1 MSNVKGHPLFL
12 PAQHGYVYG
21 KNPWE
26 FTPNNRNKFLYEKT
40 EGMGNTRKMATKM
53 AENLIGPKGPIAQ
66 SRWPGHSQR
75 KSRKNRKSRKQ
86 SRKQR
91 R

>member
-1 MSNVKGHPLFL
+1 MFGQSV
-12 PAQHGYVYG
+12 
-21 KNPWE
+21 W
-26 FTPNNRNKFLYEKT
+26 TPTKANLNKFAYEKT

-66 SRWPGHSQR
+66 SKWPGHSQR
-75 KSRKNRKSRKQ
+75 KSRKNRKNRK

>member
-1 MSNVKGHPLFL
+1 MFGHSI
-12 PAQHGYVYG
+12 
-21 KNPWE
+21 W
-26 FTPNNRNKFLYEKT
+26 TPSKANMNKIAYEKT

-66 SRWPGHSQR
+66 SRWPGHSRR

-91 R
+91 RN

>member
-40 EGMGNTRKMATKM
+40 EGMAIRAKPPHKW
-53 AENLIGPKGPIAQ
+53 PKV
-66 SRWPGHSQR
+66 
-75 KSRKNRKSRKQ
+75 
-86 SRKQR
+86 
-91 R
+91 

>member
-1 MSNVKGHPLFL
+1 MFGQNIWKSTKANM
-12 PAQHGYVYG
+12 
-21 KNPWE
+21 
-26 FTPNNRNKFLYEKT
+26 NKFQYEKT

-66 SRWPGHSQR
+66 SKWPGHSQR

>member
-1 MSNVKGHPLFL
+1 MFGQSI
-12 PAQHGYVYG
+12 
-21 KNPWE
+21 W
-26 FTPNNRNKFLYEKT
+26 TPSKANLNRFAYEKT
-40 EGMGNTRKMATKM
+40 EGMGNTRKTATQM
-53 AENLIGPKGPIAQ
+53 AESLIGPKGPKAQ
-66 SRWPGHSQR
+66 SKWPGHSQR